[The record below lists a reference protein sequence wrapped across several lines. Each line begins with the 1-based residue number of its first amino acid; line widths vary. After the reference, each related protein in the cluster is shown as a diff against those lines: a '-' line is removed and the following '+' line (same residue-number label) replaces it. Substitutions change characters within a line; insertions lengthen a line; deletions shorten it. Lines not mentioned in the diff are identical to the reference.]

1 MQPRTPRQMGLS
13 NGKKRRLDAG
23 DDDDDAT
30 GLGMSRGTVRHRMK
44 KKKKMVL
51 RWIVLELSVYP
62 QDVDNLSNH
71 RQ

>member
-23 DDDDDAT
+23 DDGDDDDAT

-44 KKKKMVL
+44 IEEEDGPWLDSAGAVC
-51 RWIVLELSVYP
+51 LSP
-62 QDVDNLSNH
+62 GPAGS
-71 RQ
+71 